1 MDAAT
6 ITALLSGLGGQITT
20 GINQALV
27 NANNAGREGNGPP
40 GRPPDFSDRH
50 RPDTAA
56 QILKSQQSAF
66 DHHAM
71 ENRAQTQILR
81 QSPLSSSRSKRSSL
95 LNIAKMSLN
104 SEAISRTSVNPM
116 I

>member
-6 ITALLSGLGGQITT
+6 ITALLAGLGGQIAT

-27 NANNAGREGNGPP
+27 NGNNAGREGIGPP

-66 DHHAM
+66 DHVM
-71 ENRAQTQILR
+71 ENRADTGSQTITAFI
-81 QSPLSSSRSKRSSL
+81 QSVEEKLTSEHCKNVLSSEVASL
-95 LNIAKMSLN
+95 TFANL
-104 SEAISRTSVNPM
+104 M